1 MGFPTEADWAST
13 SDPKLT
19 STYTSVINTIRYRD
33 EDVARQFNDSDN
45 AVLGTNHVEGTIRWD
60 GTNKKWVTSNGSG
73 TWADL
78 VASGTQYAV
87 DVSKVVGC
95 APNNAAGINNLSRNN
110 NTLQNTLVSQYL
122 GASGQDAAYFRNAS
136 SINAGTIDDAR
147 LPDSISSDITGKAA
161 TATSIT
167 VTANNATDETAYP
180 LFVDSATGT
189 SLSVETDTGFTYNP
203 STGALTS
210 TKFAGNLDGVVG
222 GTTPAAVT
230 GTVITANTNFAGN
243 LTGNVTGIVGGT
255 TPAAVT
261 ATSITTP
268 SVGKD
273 STDYITWTDNASTNF
288 FVNGAECF
296 RVVAGGD
303 IHADGDVVA
312 YSTTISD
319 ERLKTGITTVQ
330 DALTKVLQLN
340 GVEFTRKNNGQRSAG
355 VIAQQVEKV
364 LPQAIREKKL
374 PLQTGTDE
382 MYKTVEYDALHSL
395 YIEAIKELKQQLDDQ
410 ALEIKEL
417 KKG

>member
-1 MGFPTEADWAST
+1 MAIHDYSIANQSHAAFRSDLNNALSAIKSSNSGTTAPSTPVAGELWYDTTASLF
-13 SDPKLT
+13 KV
-19 STYTSVINTIRYRD
+19 Y
-33 EDVARQFNDSDN
+33 
-45 AVLGTNHVEGTIRWD
+45 
-60 GTNKKWVTSNGSG
+60 NGSAFEEIKSG
-73 TWADL
+73 DIVAADL
-78 VASGTQYAV
+78 TNNSVTT
-87 DVSKVVGC
+87 SK
-95 APNNAAGINNLSRNN
+95 IL
-110 NTLQNTLVSQYL
+110 
-122 GASGQDAAYFRNAS
+122 
-136 SINAGTIDDAR
+136 
-147 LPDSISSDITGKAA
+147 DS
-161 TATSIT
+161 
-167 VTANNATDETAYP
+167 
-180 LFVDSATGT
+180 
-189 SLSVETDTGFTYNP
+189 
-203 STGALTS
+203 
-210 TKFAGNLDGVVG
+210 
-222 GTTPAAVT
+222 
-230 GTVITANTNFAGN
+230 
-243 LTGNVTGIVGGT
+243 
-255 TPAAVT
+255 AVT
-261 ATSITTP
+261 ASKLSVTGNGTLGQILTSDADGTFSWGSTGTGITLTGTTY
-268 SVGKD
+268 SVGTDLRHLTYIGKD